1 MKPNFQT
8 VIFGLVVCLLV
19 LGLSACQ
26 TSNDS
31 GVQAAREPVPSKAPP
46 APPDSVNTINGAD
59 REFVLQAEKSNIQ
72 ERVLGRMAEEKSQNG
87 GVRKYG
93 KMVVTDH
100 NNASQKLV
108 DIMEKNGIAQPRT
121 LTEERSDAVD
131 KMQGMSGDAFDREFV
146 NMMVQEH
153 QKSVNAFRL
162 EVETAQNPDVRNY
175 AKNMVPTL
183 ERHLKDAQDLQSGMS
198 LKQ

>member
-1 MKPNFQT
+1 M
-8 VIFGLVVCLLV
+8 VVCLLV

-26 TSNDS
+26 KSNDS
-31 GVQAAREPVPSKAPP
+31 SVQASREPVPSKAPP
-46 APPDSVNTINGAD
+46 APLDSVNTINGAD
-59 REFVLQAEKSNIQ
+59 REFILQAEQSNIQ
-72 ERVLGRMAEEKSQNG
+72 ERVLGRMAEEKSQHG

-93 KMVVTDH
+93 KMVATDH
-100 NNASQKLV
+100 NNALQKLV
-108 DIMEKNGIAQPRT
+108 DIMEKNGIGQPGT